1 MTPQKEG
8 FGKDKKKEPGHWPLV
23 HFQNSHS
30 TVFSHPLCAAGEAL
44 SLTPFSE
51 GFSALHCRTWSCA
64 LVSPSLK
71 WGYFLLFAM
80 VVAKV

>member
-1 MTPQKEG
+1 MTPQKG
-8 FGKDKKKEPGHWPLV
+8 GAGKDEKKEPGHWPLG

-51 GFSALHCRTWSCA
+51 GFSALH
-64 LVSPSLK
+64 
-71 WGYFLLFAM
+71 
-80 VVAKV
+80 